1 MAKSKVQFG
10 QADRQKGEPLLLS
23 ADLRG
28 WIDRVVV
35 PILVQ
40 QFIGAKG
47 LQKEANDG

>member
-1 MAKSKVQFG
+1 MGNSRVQSG
-10 QADRQKGEPLLLS
+10 RAEEKKGEPPLIPD
-23 ADLRG
+23 DLHN

-40 QFIGAKG
+40 EFIRAKS